1 MQHQQHKN
9 KRITMKHS
17 WRQVIAYT
25 CLFALALQSTPI
37 AQAVTLKERMS
48 SAAGSIGSALQSAST
63 TAKTKLREASSQVAH
78 LDRAALFA
86 SVSNKLESAG
96 VRIRRISNCIASGK
110 ECNSTDRVIL
120 IGTASFIFVTL
131 MVLAGSAL
139 TVAARADLIEKAKQ
153 QEAQK
158 AKSSSPKAL
167 VNRLGTMIQSGKGRF
182 QSLKAGIIS
191 GKLTRSER
199 NFLIGFGTSIIGAT
213 LVTAAVLA
221 GLAIYSKKQEET
233 KGRETAPELTG
244 GQQQEAP
251 AQPFPAEPSST
262 SPLNR
267 LKELAQSVDTSIKE
281 SLSPMQQY
289 FKDNI
294 VPDSNSILATSANE
308 VKKLLVE
315 KTQLAKTAISTGV
328 VAEKERLA
336 ALAQQKLDQAK
347 ALAQKITAQIEAN
360 SPQFIND
367 ALEKLFRIKLD
378 YIQPI
383 IDKIT
388 NFMSRS
394 IRAWEPIRQIRL
406 MSQLTALTEKFNTFV
421 RLTGALNTQ
430 KSATLRGLTARKTWI
445 RSHVRPVRLGGK
457 TAEQL
462 QEEANIH
469 YPLAAQWDSV
479 WDTYRTLMEGT
490 NELKISGPGIILRTY
505 LKLVASILESV
516 ASLNNA
522 TGLIGKAVISSRL
535 ANSLRAVQKEI
546 ITIGDDIKQAATTR
560 PLLIEFPRSTGEALL
575 EALKGYTV
583 RVGPGLN
590 KQLMGLITN
599 VTTAYRTEL
608 MPLIEDVKREQAVLS
623 TTFKAI
629 PSNIAT
635 AFKAQ
640 LTEKP
645 LATIAESP
653 AILTRLI
660 GQNVS
665 TLKKQINT
673 AIKKSTQALSVSTQ
687 LIKGIPPIIT
697 LINTAMG
704 GQMVNSEIVN
714 RLQTVGESL
723 ERLAG
728 ELTEVDQGV
737 EQSLDIVPAS
747 GAQ

>member
-1 MQHQQHKN
+1 
-9 KRITMKHS
+9 MKHS
-17 WRQVIAYT
+17 LKQIIAYT

-37 AQAVTLKERMS
+37 AQAVTLKERMR
-48 SAAGSIGSALQSAST
+48 SATGLIGGALQSAST

-86 SVSNKLESAG
+86 AVSNKLESAG
-96 VRIRRISNCIASGK
+96 VRIRRISNCIASGE

-167 VNRLGTMIQSGKGRF
+167 VARLGTMIQSGKRRF
-182 QSLKAGIIS
+182 QSLKSGIIS
-191 GKLTRSER
+191 GKLTKSER

-233 KGRETAPELTG
+233 KGRETAPELA
-244 GQQQEAP
+244 GQPQETP

-294 VPDSNSILATSANE
+294 VPDSNSILTTSAKE
-308 VKKLLVE
+308 AKKLLEE
-315 KTQLAKTAISTGV
+315 KTQLAKRAISTGV

-406 MSQLTALTEKFNTFV
+406 MGQLTALTEKFNTFV

-430 KSATLRGLTARKTWI
+430 KSATLKELTARKTWI
-445 RSHVRPVRLGGK
+445 GSHVRPVRLGGK

-462 QEEANIH
+462 QVEANIH

-640 LTEKP
+640 LAKKP

-704 GQMVNSEIVN
+704 GQMVNSEIVD
-714 RLQTVGESL
+714 RLQAVGESL

-728 ELTEVDQGV
+728 ELTGVDQGV